1 MLCDG
6 LLFDSVWS
14 SASDFDGRP
23 TLWDV
28 LEGLDH
34 NVILLNVI
42 SLKLQ
47 SVIKRSAFFLIYNQ
61 PSLLSLCVCA
71 SVCVMPIINV
81 KATVTTA

>member
-47 SVIKRSAFFLIYNQ
+47 SVIKRSAFPDLQSAFSSQ
-61 PSLLSLCVCA
+61 
-71 SVCVMPIINV
+71 SVCVCVCMMPIINV